1 MSAFKVP
8 STSLVSVRYV
18 HQTHNGTEQDVCA
31 TEASKI
37 FLVYAGVLR
46 ELTSMAERVHAMMDI
61 FLFLVEGVLFVQME
75 PFGMVSV
82 AVSVHLVLRTQERA
96 APQTL
101 LPTHQLRIQH
111 LLQLRIQHLLQL
123 LHQHLPQIQH
133 PRVVQMLSSLVG
145 DANAT
150 LASTIPRTVA
160 YQTAQLVRY
169 PLLVDVHAPFRTPT

>member
-82 AVSVHLVLRTQERA
+82 AVSVHLVLHTQERA

-111 LLQLRIQHLLQL
+111 LLQLRI
-123 LHQHLPQIQH
+123 QHLPQIQH

-150 LASTIPRTVA
+150 LASTIPPTVV